1 MVRLLLELRAN
12 ANTLDVDGVSLL
24 GQVMNPELVAP
35 LVAAGARV
43 NEAVG
48 AVFQQ
53 TPLWYAYD
61 NQLIR
66 VAQELIRFLL

>member
-1 MVRLLLELRAN
+1 
-12 ANTLDVDGVSLL
+12 
-24 GQVMNPELVAP
+24 MNPELVAP